1 MDSNELNQELDI
13 ILIAKLN

>member
-1 MDSNELNQELDI
+1 MDSNELKQELDI